1 MWMHSSTYP
10 VLDQHDKVLYSNP
23 ILLLSVSTVAYTAVY
38 CKLGSTGCEFV
49 LFPHFTVPGD
59 RTAILKTIIL
69 ILLHSY
75 TVEDIL

>member
-1 MWMHSSTYP
+1 MHSSTYP
-10 VLDQHDKVLYSNP
+10 VVDQHDKILYSNP
-23 ILLLSVSTVAYTAVY
+23 VLQLSVNIVAYTAGN
-38 CKLGSTGCEFV
+38 CKLRTAGCEFG

-75 TVEDIL
+75 TVEDIF